1 MQGYTLLLT
10 NTSFPKSKVWVKKV
24 VLQYRNLRDIEKCSI
39 FYFSDAAFVSLL
51 GTSPQS
57 GHFLFLYKND
67 RRYSPIRGNKKNIQ
81 HVINITLAAK
91 TLALT

>member
-39 FYFSDAAFVSLL
+39 VYFSDAAFVNLL
-51 GTSPQS
+51 GASPQS
-57 GHFLFLYKND
+57 GHFLFLYKSD